1 MTRKPAAVFVVTA
14 LALLALALVP
24 ATLASR
30 GGGSGSGST
39 SNAWV
44 TASPNPAT
52 AGGSRYD
59 VDGCGF
65 EVKPVQVRIVH
76 SAGYTETYGAGIW
89 SPGCLD
95 TYFYTAEAGTYTI
108 EVYESSGNKKRWTW
122 VLKASTVL
130 TVQ

>member
-1 MTRKPAAVFVVTA
+1 VTRKSAAVFVVTM
-14 LALLALALVP
+14 LALLALVLVP
-24 ATLASR
+24 ATLA
-30 GGGSGSGST
+30 GGSGSSSST
-39 SNAWV
+39 SAAWV

-76 SAGYTETYGAGIW
+76 SAGYTEIYGAGIW
-89 SPGCLD
+89 SPGCID

-108 EVYESSGNKKRWTW
+108 DVYQSSGNRKRTTY